1 MHIAVDATPLGE
13 QLRAGVATY
22 TLNLLKSLAKLD
34 LKNKYTI
41 YGVRLAPEELAIK
54 SDNFKIKKMP
64 DIFRFWSVWY
74 SLWYS
79 WAFWYYTGFP
89 VQLFVDKPDI
99 FLSTHPA
106 LPLYCPCPKI
116 AVVHDLSFLR
126 DKSFFKSRSQV
137 ILRKQ
142 LLHVV
147 RRAKVIIAVSESTKK
162 DLINFVK
169 ASPEKVAVIYEG
181 YDTDAYKPQ
190 FDTDEVKA
198 LGQRY
203 GIGGH
208 YVLYVGTLEPRKNI
222 SRLIEAFASLK
233 KQGGMQHKLV
243 IAGKKGWFY
252 NDIFQTV
259 TRRGVDNEVV
269 FTGYVPDRDLPLLI
283 SGADLFVYPSLY
295 EGFGLPPLEA
305 MACGIPVITSDSSSL
320 PEVVGNAGI
329 LVDPHSVDE
338 IAKAMYQVLSNAE
351 LREQMQHRGLDRAR
365 MFSWEKTAEETLK
378 VFEAICPPSSSSW
391 R

>member
-1 MHIAVDATPLGE
+1 MHIAVDAKPLNE
-13 QLRAGVATY
+13 ELRVGVATY
-22 TLNLLKSLAKLD
+22 TLNLLKFLAKVD

-54 SDNFKIKKMP
+54 SDNFKIKNMP
-64 DIFRFWSVWY
+64 DLLRLRSF
-74 SLWYS
+74 WYS
-79 WAFWYYTGFP
+79 WYPWYYTGFFL
-89 VQLFVDKPDI
+89 QLSLDKPDI
-99 FLSTHPA
+99 FFSPYPS

-116 AVVHDLSFLR
+116 AVIHDLSFLR
-126 DKSFFKSRSQV
+126 DKSFFKGRSQV

-147 RRAKVIIAVSESTKK
+147 RRANRIIAVSESTKK
-162 DLINFVK
+162 DLIKFVK
-169 ASPEKVAVIYEG
+169 ASPENVTVIYEG

-198 LGQRY
+198 LVQRY
-203 GIGGH
+203 GIDGH

-222 SRLIEAFASLK
+222 PRLIEAFASLK
-233 KQGGMQHKLV
+233 RQGGMQHKLV

-259 TRRGVDNEVV
+259 TRWGVDNEVV

-283 SGADLFVYPSLY
+283 SGADLFVYPSLC

-338 IAKAMYQVLSNAE
+338 IAKAMYQVLSNAN